1 LVESVDGTRFV
12 GAAVADVAVL
22 FPDKPQPNIPGTTI
36 TVPGGVQ
43 RMLFTGLTPDTG
55 YTPSRDGDR
64 ITISAG
70 GSTMTDHGGVLVAN
84 V

>member
-43 RMLFTGLTPDTG
+43 RML
-55 YTPSRDGDR
+55 YTPGRDGDR

-70 GSTMTDHGGVLVAN
+70 GSTMTDHGGVLVTT